1 MWSFILKPQRNFL
14 FQWDILKSFVAFL
27 LLLIC
32 STKEQRSMD
41 SINTFR
47 SNNRCKIQTS
57 IECHFI
63 VACLTDSFYA
73 SIFFIVLKY
82 MTKHKLFFF
91 CNVSKHFLPTI
102 YETLQNNNINRFVL
116 IYFARY
122 IRI

>member
-1 MWSFILKPQRNFL
+1 MWSFISLKEIFYSSGI
-14 FQWDILKSFVAFL
+14 FLKSFVAFL
-27 LLLIC
+27 LLLIY

-73 SIFFIVLKY
+73 SIFFPCIEI
-82 MTKHKLFFF
+82 HDQLFFILQ
-91 CNVSKHFLPTI
+91 CSYKHFLSTI
-102 YETLQNNNINRFVL
+102 YEPFQNNNVNRFIL
-116 IYFARY
+116 IC
-122 IRI
+122 